1 MIRTNYQQ
9 SSHSP
14 IPYSAPV
21 SLPLAFLGQF
31 QASVASLLHAA
42 ASKDEVHIGIHPGFN
57 LLIVHEICGY
67 IMKYYELLWIYIY
80 MIYMEIVTQLL
91 YVILHLLLKLFTCEP
106 HIRLVSGNILFFH
119 KSVSPSLISSDWV
132 CQEDALWRAFG
143 PQSKE
148 RWAQNRPWPWW
159 TSQTALTWHD
169 MGIE

>member
-1 MIRTNYQQ
+1 MQNVCVYIYIIVYVQIKSNMFTSSPRSHDRSYWCLVGNGGMIRTNYQQ

-67 IMKYYELLWIYIY
+67 IMKYYELL
-80 MIYMEIVTQLL
+80 
-91 YVILHLLLKLFTCEP
+91 
-106 HIRLVSGNILFFH
+106 
-119 KSVSPSLISSDWV
+119 
-132 CQEDALWRAFG
+132 
-143 PQSKE
+143 
-148 RWAQNRPWPWW
+148 
-159 TSQTALTWHD
+159 
-169 MGIE
+169 

>member
-1 MIRTNYQQ
+1 MIHTNYQQ

-67 IMKYYELLWIYIY
+67 IMKYYELL
-80 MIYMEIVTQLL
+80 
-91 YVILHLLLKLFTCEP
+91 
-106 HIRLVSGNILFFH
+106 
-119 KSVSPSLISSDWV
+119 
-132 CQEDALWRAFG
+132 
-143 PQSKE
+143 
-148 RWAQNRPWPWW
+148 
-159 TSQTALTWHD
+159 
-169 MGIE
+169 